1 MVVDTGIFIVH
12 LRAKDKTKT
21 SLYGIFERED
31 LYLSSVT
38 LYELMAGATSQTKKE
53 DILLITSNFQVL
65 EFSKAVAFRAAEIYQ
80 QLKKENQLIEFRDI
94 FIAATSLEFDYPV
107 LTLNKKHFQRIKGLN
122 LI

>member
-1 MVVDTGIFIVH
+1 MVVDTGIFIDH
-12 LRAKDKTKT
+12 LRAKDKTIT

-38 LYELMAGATSQTKKE
+38 LYELMAGANSQTKKD

-65 EFSKAVAFRAAEIYQ
+65 EFSKAVAYRAAEIYQ

-94 FIAATSLEFDYPV
+94 FIAATSLVFDYPV